1 MRRCAFV
8 VVLIALTAVPAA
20 NPATERPPTVRAA
33 LAAGVLAKLNAIRV
47 SHGLV
52 PVVLNA
58 QLSAAATQHSTEMLV
73 RGYFAHESRDG
84 TSPLKRIKTY
94 YKGVAGENIVW
105 SMPDLGAARALALWM
120 GNAPHRDVILDPRWR
135 EIGIGA
141 LHSARAP
148 GKFRGHAVTVI
159 TTDFGAPR

>member
-1 MRRCAFV
+1 MRRCAV
-8 VVLIALTAVPAA
+8 LACLIALTAVPVA

-33 LAAGVLAKLNAIRV
+33 LAAGVLTKLNAIRV

-52 PVVLNA
+52 PLVLNA

-73 RGYFAHESRDG
+73 RGYFAHGSRDG
-84 TSPLKRIKTY
+84 TSPQKRIKRY
-94 YKGVAGENIVW
+94 YKGIVGENLLW
-105 SMPDLGAARALALWM
+105 AAPDVGAARALVLWM
-120 GNAPHRDVILDPRWR
+120 ATPGHRAAILDPRWR

-141 LHSARAP
+141 LHATRAP

-159 TTDFGAPR
+159 TTDFGARR